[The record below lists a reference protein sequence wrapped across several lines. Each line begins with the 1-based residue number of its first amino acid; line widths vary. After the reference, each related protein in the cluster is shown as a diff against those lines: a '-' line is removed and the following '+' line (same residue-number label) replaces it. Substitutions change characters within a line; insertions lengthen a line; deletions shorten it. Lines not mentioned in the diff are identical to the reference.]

1 MVTFTLNNLI
11 LSASLAVATIAA
23 FSTAAPTAP
32 IHRTTV
38 GSDPCG
44 RLGSK
49 NIRKIKYK
57 DVADCYKAI
66 PIDREI
72 ASTTINAVHDLFR
85 DFYVFTD
92 SALTPQVPAPFA
104 SEPVDILKELKTIG
118 GRKYTSDYQF
128 HTDVRHAVDTL
139 RDGHASYDVKCYN
152 NYGFEQ
158 NLTLYA
164 PVEEGVQ
171 TLRVYKDNAKRGYE
185 DCIVDKIDGN
195 PSLPHIRAWATKRVS
210 CSHDVNARQ
219 NCALARQGYDV
230 KKGAFLDESGEFS
243 YQSYLP
249 DKGYVDYE
257 LRCSNKR
264 PSGPIRLREEWN
276 VYPQTEIA
284 FKDVKSYVAKVCMIT
299 EDEPKSGPQAQFR
312 PHRRNLVIPIRKR
325 DLESDDDVT
334 AAADGAPRRLFQEF
348 RDAEKLVS
356 GNATVFYHLKTQPDT
371 GVMVVHTFDAQDEE
385 VSTVLKGLNAL
396 HNRNVTNILVD
407 FQGNGGGLISLSSN
421 LVQMLFP
428 SKQPRDASY
437 EADLRV
443 NKSAQ
448 KAAAVGFMANDG
460 GYNIYNAN
468 EYYDLQTT
476 GPASRYKNND
486 LFTKPVNITRNGRTN
501 LYSEKTA
508 MYFDPLSAKIVK
520 AVAKFPWTGR
530 RENIRILTDGRCG
543 SACGM
548 ASYFWT
554 TTHGVE
560 SYSIGGNKGEDLSMF
575 SFSGAS
581 VITLKDVH
589 DTYAGLNLTSP
600 LEELAYKNEVRFSW
614 LELYGKNRTIPLEY
628 DAELYRPKHRLDYT
642 SENAR
647 SRVVMWKE
655 VVAAAWKK

>member
-1 MVTFTLNNLI
+1 MVSFTFNSLI
-11 LSASLAVATIAA
+11 LSASLAVATIAT
-23 FSTAAPTAP
+23 FSTAAPAVP
-32 IHRTTV
+32 IHRSKA
-38 GSDPCG
+38 GSDACG

-49 NIRKIKYK
+49 SVRNIKYK

-66 PIDREI
+66 PINRNI
-72 ASTTINAVHDLFR
+72 TATTISAVHDLFR
-85 DFYVFTD
+85 DYYVFTD
-92 SALTPQVPAPFA
+92 SALTPQVSAPFA
-104 SEPVDILKELKTIG
+104 SEPVDILKELTTIG

-139 RDGHASYDVKCYN
+139 RDGHASYDVNCYT

-164 PVEEGVQ
+164 PVMDGVQ

-185 DCIVDKIDGN
+185 DCIVYKIDGN
-195 PSLPHIRAWATKRVS
+195 PALAHIRAWATKR
-210 CSHDVNARQ
+210 
-219 NCALARQGYDV
+219 GYDV
-230 KKGAFLDESGEFS
+230 EKEAFLDESGEFA

-249 DKGYVDYE
+249 DKGYIDYE
-257 LRCSNKR
+257 LHCSNKR

-284 FKDVKSYVAKVCMIT
+284 FKDVKSYVANVCMMA
-299 EDEPKSGPQAQFR
+299 EDETESAPQGRSR
-312 PHRRNLVIPIRKR
+312 PHRRNLAIPIKKR
-325 DLESDDDVT
+325 DLENDDDVT
-334 AAADGAPRRLFQEF
+334 ATAVGAPRRLVQEF

-356 GNATVFYHLKTQPDT
+356 GNATVFYHLKSQPDT
-371 GVMVVHTFDAQDEE
+371 GVMVVYTFDAEDEE
-385 VSTVLKGLNAL
+385 VNIVLKGLTAF
-396 HNRNVTNILVD
+396 HNRNVTKILVD

-428 SKQPRDASY
+428 NKQPRDASY

-443 NKSAQ
+443 NKSVQ
-448 KAAAVGFMANDG
+448 KAAAVGFMTDDG
-460 GYNIYNAN
+460 GYSTYNAN

-476 GPASRYKNND
+476 GPASRYNNND
-486 LFTKPVNITRNGRTN
+486 LFAKPVNITRNGRAT

-508 MYFDPLSAKIVK
+508 MYFDPLSTKIVK
-520 AVAKFPWTGR
+520 ALAKFPWTGR

-560 SYSIGGNKGEDLSMF
+560 AYSIGGTKGEDLSMF

-589 DTYAGLNLTSP
+589 NTYAGLNLTSP

-614 LELYGKNRTIPLEY
+614 LELYGKNRTTPLEY
-628 DAELYRPKHRLDYT
+628 DAELYRPRHRLDYT
-642 SENAR
+642 RENAR
-647 SRVVMWKE
+647 SREVMWKE